1 MQEVIPVLV
10 GPTAVGKSELALEL
24 AHALQA
30 EILSCDSRQV
40 FRDMTIGTAA
50 PDADTLSRV
59 RHHFVG
65 ERGPDNP
72 WSAGRFKQ
80 EAENR
85 IRDTHANGRSI
96 VVVGGSTLYVSALV
110 NGIARTPAVPSDI
123 RDALNAELEVYG
135 SEVLYAKLLAIDP
148 IYAASLDAT
157 KSQRIVRGL
166 EVYAA
171 TGRTL
176 TSFQEDH
183 DEPAFK
189 YAVFVLHRERKT
201 LYDAI
206 NHRVDVMM
214 ERGLLNEVSAL
225 ASRGFTEQ
233 SPAMRTIGFQE
244 LFPVLRG
251 EVSLESAVAD
261 IKQASRRYAK
271 RQLTWLRK
279 MRNAEW
285 IDVDSRQKQDVVDQI
300 ARVITSSN

>member
-10 GPTAVGKSELALEL
+10 GPTAVGKSDVALGL
-24 AHALQA
+24 AHALRA

-40 FRDMTIGTAA
+40 FRDMVIGTAA
-50 PDADTLSRV
+50 PDADTLARV

-65 ERGPDNP
+65 ERDPDNP

-85 IRDTHANGRSI
+85 IAASHADGRSI

-110 NGIARTPAVPSDI
+110 NGIARTPSVPADI
-123 RDALNAELEVYG
+123 RDALNAELEVNG
-135 SEVLYAKLLAIDP
+135 SEALYARLLAIDP
-148 IYAASLDAT
+148 DYAASLDET

-166 EVYAA
+166 EVFTA

-176 TSFQEDH
+176 TSYQEDH
-183 DEPAFK
+183 DEPAFR
-189 YAVFVLHRERKT
+189 YAVFVLHRERKA

-206 NHRVDVMM
+206 NQRVDDMM
-214 ERGLLNEVSAL
+214 ERGLLAEVSEL
-225 ASRGFTEQ
+225 ASRGFTER
-233 SPAMRTIGFQE
+233 SPAMRTIGYQE

-251 EVSLESAVAD
+251 EASLESAVAS

-279 MRNAEW
+279 MPNAEW
-285 IDVDSRQKQDVVDQI
+285 IDVDSCPRSDIIDQM
-300 ARVITSSN
+300 ARVITSSS